1 MSQRYSD
8 FHPLTHFLNCVKAQ
22 RTELLK
28 TMGDFE
34 AKKEKLVQELNDINM
49 QIDVLNT
56 YQDCIDDIE
65 VHISENK

>member
-1 MSQRYSD
+1 MSRKNLD
-8 FHPLTHFLNCVKAQ
+8 FHPITQFLNVVKAQ
-22 RTELLK
+22 RSELLK

-34 AKKEKLVQELNDINM
+34 AKKAKLVEELNDINM

-65 VHISENK
+65 VHISEKK